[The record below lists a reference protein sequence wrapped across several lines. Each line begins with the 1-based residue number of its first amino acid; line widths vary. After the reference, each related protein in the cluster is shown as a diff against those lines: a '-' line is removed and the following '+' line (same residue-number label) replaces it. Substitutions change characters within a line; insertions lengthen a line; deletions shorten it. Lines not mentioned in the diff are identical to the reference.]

1 MKIKNSLSK
10 SALADVV
17 VQKRDILNN
26 IVILF
31 YHKVK
36 RFVLVHFRRH
46 SVRESLHL
54 REGTCDQCGQCCKIV
69 IHCPFLTAEDG
80 HTSCRIYK
88 FRPLQCRAFPLNEH
102 DMDDIEYKCSYR
114 FKNNDDA

>member
-1 MKIKNSLSK
+1 M
-10 SALADVV
+10 DVV
-17 VQKRDILNN
+17 IQKRDILNN
-26 IVILF
+26 TMILF

-36 RFVLVHFRRH
+36 RFVLVHFRRQF
-46 SVRESLHL
+46 VRESINA

-69 IHCPFLTAEDG
+69 VHCPFLSEKDG

-88 FRPLQCRAFPLNEH
+88 FRPLQCRAFPLYER

-114 FKNNDDA
+114 FRNNDGA